1 MRTLLLTIAALTAFA
16 ANSLLCRAALG
27 SFAIDPASFTTL
39 RIASG
44 AVFLAI
50 VSALRSERDRGT
62 PRPGLASVAAL
73 FIYMTGFS
81 FAYTNL
87 GAGTGALILFGAVQL
102 TMFLTAVRS
111 GERPAAREWIG
122 VSLAALGLVLL
133 VLPGLSAPSPLGAAL
148 MAAAGVGWG
157 VYSLLG
163 RRGRSALVATT
174 QNFLYCVPLA
184 LLLSVIMLRGAHVTT
199 RGVVL
204 ALASG
209 VAASGL
215 GYVIWYAALKNLSAT
230 GAATVQ
236 LAAPVLAAFGGVLF
250 LDEVMTL
257 RLSGTAVLILGGIGL
272 AVAART

>member
-44 AVFLAI
+44 AAFLAI
-50 VSALRSERDRGT
+50 VSALRSERAEGKI
-62 PRPGLASVAAL
+62 RPGLASVAAL

-174 QNFLYCVPLA
+174 RNFLYCVPLA
-184 LLLSVIMLRGAHVTT
+184 LLLSVIMLRSAHVTT

-230 GAATVQ
+230 RAATVQ